1 MTLHTTETM
10 TRRKFVG
17 GASGLVLA
25 GSARGQSPGDEYG
38 GYRMGLASFGFRN
51 FRGPDAVAMTRSLG
65 ISIMEL
71 GPRHAT
77 FLGGGKRD
85 RGIKPYH
92 ENPSAW
98 AEIEQALQKHR
109 VRVLGY
115 GVVPFGG
122 DADRNRKVF
131 EWAKALGVE
140 SMSAVALPEA
150 FDSLD
155 GLVEEFGITVGMHN
169 HGPQDKRYGKIEQVL
184 DAVKDR
190 HPSIGACVDVGHFW
204 RAGEDPVEA
213 LERIGSRVHGCH
225 LKDQVG
231 AKEQAVVGEGALD
244 IPAILKTLKK
254 INYRGLLSLEYED
267 HPEDPVPYMAR
278 CLKNLRQMFAALS

>member
-1 MTLHTTETM
+1 MTRHTAQTF

-17 GASGLVLA
+17 GASGLVLV

-85 RGIKPYH
+85 RSIKPYH

-98 AEIEQALQKHR
+98 AEVEKALQKHR

-115 GVVPFGG
+115 GVVPFAG
-122 DADRNRKVF
+122 DADANRKVF
-131 EWAKALGVE
+131 EWAKALGIE

-155 GLVEEFGITVGMHN
+155 GLVEEFGRQGRGRIVSGT
-169 HGPQDKRYGKIEQVL
+169 
-184 DAVKDR
+184 
-190 HPSIGACVDVGHFW
+190 DV
-204 RAGEDPVEA
+204 
-213 LERIGSRVHGCH
+213 
-225 LKDQVG
+225 
-231 AKEQAVVGEGALD
+231 
-244 IPAILKTLKK
+244 
-254 INYRGLLSLEYED
+254 
-267 HPEDPVPYMAR
+267 
-278 CLKNLRQMFAALS
+278 